1 MKKLLIIFCLFASSL
16 FAFEHLTVDNIDEKL
31 KGKKVILDFYA
42 SWCPPCKIIAKNLE
56 TYDSTKPEEITIYKV
71 DIDDQRDLVGKFGVE
86 SIPTL
91 LYIKDSEIKK
101 LSVGL
106 QSLDQINDNVN
117 AYLMKWGNDEK
128 TYSFNL

>member
-1 MKKLLIIFCLFASSL
+1 MKKVILIFCLFASSL

-56 TYDSTKPEEITIYKV
+56 TYSETKPDEITIYKV

-91 LYIKDSEIKK
+91 LYIKDGEIKK

-117 AYLMKWGNDEK
+117 AYLMK
-128 TYSFNL
+128 